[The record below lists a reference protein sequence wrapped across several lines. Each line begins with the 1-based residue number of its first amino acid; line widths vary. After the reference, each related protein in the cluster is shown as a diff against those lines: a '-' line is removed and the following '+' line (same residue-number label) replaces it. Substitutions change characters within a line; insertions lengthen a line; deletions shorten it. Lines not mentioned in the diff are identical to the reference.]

1 VLADG
6 DISCRLEACIAG
18 QGKSCPDRT
27 AFSRHCQGSRSR
39 GCNSRRQ
46 ATVIRDELYNF
57 LTLILLASSSS
68 SYTQAPNHAWTTF
81 ELRRTMMIP
90 EELFSE
96 FERKSSNCLS
106 YILLRIN
113 INLLPAT
120 KSTCT
125 MGLFPQIDRAWI
137 ALNNKLFLWD
147 YVTSYVLDGLI
158 FSSFPEIQLR
168 F

>member
-1 VLADG
+1 
-6 DISCRLEACIAG
+6 
-18 QGKSCPDRT
+18 
-27 AFSRHCQGSRSR
+27 
-39 GCNSRRQ
+39 
-46 ATVIRDELYNF
+46 
-57 LTLILLASSSS
+57 
-68 SYTQAPNHAWTTF
+68 
-81 ELRRTMMIP
+81 MMIP